1 MLTWDEEEHRL
12 RDHLRA
18 AALRRFDRMWAAGPP
33 SPPPPRDDISMLP
46 GGTSTVVVAE
56 EAGDETD
63 RARAERTL
71 MRAKHVAPI
80 LRRLRA
86 AAARDLELLR
96 VEAAWLTDT
105 RARARRLRRDIDATG
120 RTADRPTRGRRSC
133 PRCRGPAASGA
144 RTRLTPRRPRLRGGA
159 DGAGGLVASARAIWL
174 RRARGPSPGARSCGP
189 SCGAWPWRSG
199 GGCGASARRC
209 CSRSKRGHKIWE
221 VTQANKTKRNRA

>member
-46 GGTSTVVVAE
+46 GGASTVVVAE

-105 RARARRLRRDIDATG
+105 RARAHRLRRDIDATG
-120 RTADRPTRGRRSC
+120 RTREIAHVH
-133 PRCRGPAASGA
+133 A
-144 RTRLTPRRPRLRGGA
+144 RTEELSAMSRATRRAALEARLTPRAPPAPEAALTEPEEA
-159 DGAGGLVASARAIWL
+159 LAASARAIWL
-174 RRARGPSPGARSCGP
+174 QTRTRSQSRGTVVWPELRRLAVAERRRLRRLGA
-189 SCGAWPWRSG
+189 
-199 GGCGASARRC
+199 
-209 CSRSKRGHKIWE
+209 E
-221 VTQANKTKRNRA
+221 VLLAFEAGT